1 MLSKFAR
8 TLSVTAL
15 AAACVV
21 GSAFAAT
28 TEEAELK
35 AYLEKTYHNTPIA
48 EVKHSPVPG
57 IFQVTMGRTVAFADK
72 SGRYFIFGPMF
83 DMKEQVDLTAE
94 ARNNLSRAKWDSLP
108 LELAFKVV
116 KGDGSRKFAVF
127 TDPDCPFCKRFEQE
141 LMKLDN
147 YTMHV
152 FLSPIAS
159 LHPNAKEKAESVWCS
174 KDRAQAWTAMMV
186 EGVTP
191 PVATCDNPLEKIE
204 RLSREIGVSGTP
216 SLVRDDG
223 TFKAGYMPV
232 AAMDAWLNDSSAKR

>member
-1 MLSKFAR
+1 
-8 TLSVTAL
+8 
-15 AAACVV
+15 
-21 GSAFAAT
+21 
-28 TEEAELK
+28 
-35 AYLEKTYHNTPIA
+35 
-48 EVKHSPVPG
+48 
-57 IFQVTMGRTVAFADK
+57 MGRTVAFADK
-72 SGRYFIFGPMF
+72 SGRYLIFGPMF